1 METLNNIITVVND
14 FLWTYILVI
23 ALIVLGIYFTIK
35 TKFVQFRYFKEM
47 FRLLGDGMGKDAK
60 GDGKV
65 SSFHILDVGC
75 CSYRICIKFC

>member
-47 FRLLGDGMGKDAK
+47 FRL
-60 GDGKV
+60 
-65 SSFHILDVGC
+65 
-75 CSYRICIKFC
+75 R

>member
-47 FRLLGDGMGKDAK
+47 FSVLGDGMGKDAR

-65 SSFHILDVGC
+65 ASVQAFCISSASRVGTGN
-75 CSYRICIKFC
+75 I